1 MATGKVVRFDDDKGY
16 GFIAPDDGG
25 EDVFVHANELTERGL
40 RVSTGTKV
48 QFNVIGGERGLKA
61 YDVRIVDARS
71 QSDGPAAIAER
82 TGHGGNGQAAD
93 HSGAPASA
101 GRADDDEL
109 SEAFPKHE
117 FVQHVTDILLETAP
131 ELTGGQIVRLR
142 ERLLEFAVKN
152 GWAY

>member
-61 YDVRIVDARS
+61 YDVRIVDGRS
-71 QSDGPAAIAER
+71 QSDGPAAIADR
-82 TGHGGNGQAAD
+82 TAGGGGQLANN
-93 HSGAPASA
+93 SGAPAPA
-101 GRADDDEL
+101 GGKADDDEL

-131 ELTGGQIVRLR
+131 ELTGAQIVKLR